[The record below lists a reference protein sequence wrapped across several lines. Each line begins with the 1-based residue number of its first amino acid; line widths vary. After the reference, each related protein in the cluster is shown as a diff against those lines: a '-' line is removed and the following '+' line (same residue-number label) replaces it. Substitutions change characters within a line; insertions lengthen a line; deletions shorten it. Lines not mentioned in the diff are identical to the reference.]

1 MTEVYA
7 LSVDPGFASV
17 GYVLARLLSEG
28 EELIAMGTFR
38 TEKATKKQHV
48 LASDDNVRRTR
59 EIARALKPVVTSVEH
74 PVRVICIEASSVP
87 RNASTAAKN
96 ARCEAVISTLAE
108 VYDLPIAQCSPQQ
121 IKKRMGVEKLV
132 SGKTEKEKRQA
143 KALSKDKVQDY
154 LRGIY
159 GVDCLNA
166 LLGSLPEGQWEH
178 AYDALAILVTCA
190 DSDVMRFARRMST

>member
-1 MTEVYA
+1 VTDVYA

-17 GYVLARLLSEG
+17 GYVLARLLPQG
-28 EELIAMGTFR
+28 EELIVMGTFR
-38 TEKATKKQHV
+38 TEKAGKKQNV

-59 EIARALKPVVTSVEH
+59 EIARALKPVVTDPER

-108 VYDLPIAQCSPQQ
+108 VYDLPITQCSPQQ

-143 KALSKDKVQDY
+143 KALSKEKVQER
-154 LRGIY
+154 LREIY
-159 GVDCLNA
+159 GADCLNA
-166 LLGSLPEGQWEH
+166 LLGSLPEGEWEH
-178 AYDALAILVTCA
+178 AYDALAILVTCS
-190 DSDVMRFARRMST
+190 DSDVMRFARKMS